1 MNTIILDTNIL
12 MAIPQFKIDIF
23 TELERLCD
31 FPYQITI
38 LDRTIDELESIKTNQ
53 KGKDKLAA
61 SIALQLIKKKNIDI
75 TTTSQKKLVDD
86 ILVDF
91 SHQGS
96 IIATQ
101 DMALKRKLKKPY
113 ITLRKKK
120 YLIIIS

>member
-38 LDRTIDELESIKTNQ
+38 LDRTIDELESIKANH
-53 KGKDKLAA
+53 KLAA